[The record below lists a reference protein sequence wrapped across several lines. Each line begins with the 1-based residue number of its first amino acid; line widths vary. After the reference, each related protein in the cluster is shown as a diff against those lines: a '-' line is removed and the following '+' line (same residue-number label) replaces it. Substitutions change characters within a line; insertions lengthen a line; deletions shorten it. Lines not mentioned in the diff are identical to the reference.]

1 MTLSRRRL
9 VLDPPPRHTGAPGA
23 KGGIAM
29 ALTKHNRPTV
39 ADLRALKG
47 KRQLTMLFV
56 ETLDEA
62 AAAAAAGIDLLSII
76 EPVWSQAMREAAGD
90 CFVQVGLIYGQ
101 HCTYEDYLRAAHA
114 GIMTGGD
121 AFYCAGSLD
130 TIAKLAAEGIPV
142 VGHVGLI
149 PARATWTGGFRAVG
163 KTAKQAMQV
172 YEHVKALE
180 AAGAVGAEIEVVP
193 ARVASEISKRTALIL
208 LSMGAGAGA
217 DAQYLFAEDVLG
229 YSRGHQPRH
238 AKVYRNF
245 RAEYDRLQRE
255 RIAAFKEFRA
265 DVETG
270 AYPEEKHLVPIA
282 DAEFDAFMKTLEK

>member
-1 MTLSRRRL
+1 
-9 VLDPPPRHTGAPGA
+9 
-23 KGGIAM
+23 M
-29 ALTKHNRPTV
+29 AISKHNRLTV

-62 AAAAAAGIDLLSII
+62 AAAAAAGIDILSIV
-76 EPVWSQAMREAAGD
+76 EPLWTPAMREAAGD

-114 GIMTGGD
+114 GLMRGGD
-121 AFYCAGSLD
+121 AFYCAASLE
-130 TIAKLAAEGIPV
+130 TIGRLAEEGIPV

-149 PARATWTGGFRAVG
+149 PARATWTGGFKAVG
-163 KTAKQAMQV
+163 RTAAEAMRV
-172 YEHVKALE
+172 YKHVQQLE
-180 AAGAVGAEIEVVP
+180 ASGAIGAEIEVVP
-193 ARVASEISKRTALIL
+193 ARVATEISKRTSLFL
-208 LSMGAGAGA
+208 MSMGAGAGC

-229 YSRGHQPRH
+229 YTRGHQPRH

-282 DAEFDAFMKTLEK
+282 DGEFDAFMKALGK